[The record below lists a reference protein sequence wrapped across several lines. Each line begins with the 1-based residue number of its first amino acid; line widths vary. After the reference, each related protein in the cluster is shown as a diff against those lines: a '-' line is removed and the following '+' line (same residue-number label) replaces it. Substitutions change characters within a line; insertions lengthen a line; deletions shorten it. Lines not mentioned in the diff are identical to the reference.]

1 MKIFLYKAL
10 FLFKSHLSYIW
21 SGLLFSYCLQQY
33 NNTFVRCEHHH
44 HDALYRGGP
53 GRAHGGHHEERAA
66 ARPGEPRPPHGE
78 APAADAGGG
87 LPSTLHAV
95 RVS

>member
-1 MKIFLYKAL
+1 MVWVAFQFIVCNNNIF
-10 FLFKSHLSYIW
+10 I
-21 SGLLFSYCLQQY
+21 
-33 NNTFVRCEHHH
+33 RREHHH

-53 GRAHGGHHEERAA
+53 GRAHCGHHEERAA

-78 APAADAGGG
+78 APAADARGS
-87 LPSTLHAV
+87 LPNIVYAV

>member
-1 MKIFLYKAL
+1 MVWVAFQ
-10 FLFKSHLSYIW
+10 
-21 SGLLFSYCLQQY
+21 LLFATIKQY
-33 NNTFVRCEHHH
+33 TFVRREHHH

-78 APAADAGGG
+78 APAADARGG
-87 LPSTLHAV
+87 LP
-95 RVS
+95 